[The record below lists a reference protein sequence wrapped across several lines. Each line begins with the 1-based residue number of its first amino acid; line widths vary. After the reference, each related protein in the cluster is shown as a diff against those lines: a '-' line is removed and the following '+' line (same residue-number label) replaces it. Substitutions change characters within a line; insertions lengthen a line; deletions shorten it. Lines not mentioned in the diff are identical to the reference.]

1 MEVVP
6 VYGSVR
12 SCVGAKY
19 ETGEGWGTWFSP
31 GSDLL
36 VFVLRQTSS

>member
-6 VYGSVR
+6 VYSSAR
-12 SCVGAKY
+12 SCVGAKQ
-19 ETGEGWGTWFSP
+19 ETGEGQGKWLAP

-36 VFVLRQTSS
+36 VFVLRQTSL